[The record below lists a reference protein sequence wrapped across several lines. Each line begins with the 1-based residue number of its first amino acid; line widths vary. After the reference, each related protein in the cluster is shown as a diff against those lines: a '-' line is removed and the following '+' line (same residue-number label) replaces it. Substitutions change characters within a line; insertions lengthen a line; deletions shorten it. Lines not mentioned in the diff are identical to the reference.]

1 MSVLSLITRGVI
13 CCNWA
18 FRKPRWWKHWWPRSF
33 RPPDDLWDRYPNEV
47 KKVLDSASYSMI
59 PFLAFFAVFLAELFA
74 ESLSLN
80 HLFIGLALVAPFYA
94 RWGWHLIRALLWARR
109 LGFDSEDIGEFMT
122 FPPPNSEFW
131 RRPEIQQLLL
141 PPDGALA
148 PVDSVSQTPTGYVQA
163 LSDAAL
169 RLDGPQRDIAGE
181 AASVGREILS
191 AIEGYDRQIEE
202 LASDFDAAE
211 LDRLK
216 QKLDALC
223 EPDQSDPENKRR
235 MRELLGQQLEFGQ
248 GLADQ
253 LEAANVRR
261 ARLLDLLKTVWLQIA
276 NLKTQ
281 VTMEGFESS
290 EISQKV
296 QALARAAQQ
305 YRESLAEAVT
315 LLD

>member
-1 MSVLSLITRGVI
+1 MGRR
-13 CCNWA
+13 C
-18 FRKPRWWKHWWPRSF
+18 
-33 RPPDDLWDRYPNEV
+33 DRYPNEV

-59 PFLAFFAVFLAELFA
+59 PFLAELFA

-109 LGFDSEDIGEFMT
+109 LGFYSEDIWEFMT

-148 PVDSVSQTPTGYVQA
+148 PVDSVFPNTNWLRASPV
-163 LSDAAL
+163 SDAAL